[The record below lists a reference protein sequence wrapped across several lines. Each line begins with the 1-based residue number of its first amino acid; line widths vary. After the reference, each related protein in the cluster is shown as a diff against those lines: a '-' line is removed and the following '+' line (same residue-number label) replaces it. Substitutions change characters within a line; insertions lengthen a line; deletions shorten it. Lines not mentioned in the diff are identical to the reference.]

1 MGKGNESSEYFVFE
15 VCEYCCYFLSYQFD
29 YVIMM
34 NIDFD
39 YFDYFVNIDDV
50 FDVF

>member
-1 MGKGNESSEYFVFE
+1 MGKGVKDSKYFVFE
-15 VCEYCCYFLSYQFD
+15 VCEYCCYFLFYMSD

-50 FDVF
+50 FSVF